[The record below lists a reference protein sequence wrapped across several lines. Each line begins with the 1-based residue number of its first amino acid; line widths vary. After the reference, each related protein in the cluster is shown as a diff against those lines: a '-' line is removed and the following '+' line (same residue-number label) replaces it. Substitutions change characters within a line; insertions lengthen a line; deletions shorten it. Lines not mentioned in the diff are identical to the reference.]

1 MDDDQEKLILEAA
14 ELERQLAD
22 VKSRLAALDR
32 KPRARRAERPLRDT
46 VLDLLADSA
55 IPLNSTLIASLL
67 SVLFDRDVPPTRF
80 GTLSIDEQ
88 KSFDSTRVRPVY
100 LCHCLNYDD
109 GQAVKRFWARSDWPF
124 QDRIVGPM
132 SGRVLFL
139 KGAAWVIKL
148 ARDYPTPAHR
158 DRLEYLAADQARSA
172 GLPFRRGEFPYE
184 EWLSGIGALLERHV
198 AEDEAARA
206 GAAEQLEGR
215 LSARD
220 LLFGTKSGMVSLPG
234 STSRWRSANE

>member
-1 MDDDQEKLILEAA
+1 VDDDRQKLLMEAA
-14 ELERQLAD
+14 ELER
-22 VKSRLAALDR
+22 RLAEIRGRLASTKTQTGL
-32 KPRARRAERPLRDT
+32 RRSERPLRD
-46 VLDLLADSA
+46 VLLDLLADA
-55 IPLNSTLIASLL
+55 GAPLNSTLVS
-67 SVLFDRDVPPTRF
+67 SVFHVLFDRDVPPTRF
-80 GTLSIDEQ
+80 GTLSTDEQ

-109 GQAVKRFWARSDWPF
+109 GQAVKRFWARSDWPL

-132 SGRVLFL
+132 SGRALFL

-158 DRLEYLAADQARSA
+158 TKLEYLAADQARSA
-172 GLPFRRGEFPYE
+172 GLPFRRGEFPYSD
-184 EWLSGIGALLERHV
+184 WLSGVDALLERHV
-198 AEDEAARA
+198 AEDEVSRVE
-206 GAAEQLEGR
+206 AAER
-215 LSARD
+215 LVARLPARD